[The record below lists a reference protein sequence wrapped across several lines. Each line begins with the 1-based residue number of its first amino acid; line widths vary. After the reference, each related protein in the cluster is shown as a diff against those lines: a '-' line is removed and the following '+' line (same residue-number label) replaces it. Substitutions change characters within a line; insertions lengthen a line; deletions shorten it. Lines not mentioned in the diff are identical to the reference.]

1 MILPDRASDNSES
14 NDCTWSDGV
23 TATDYAES
31 QKVGAH
37 KQALGDTHLYS
48 KQY

>member
-1 MILPDRASDNSES
+1 MTVPGLIE
-14 NDCTWSDGV
+14 CI
-23 TATDYAES
+23 ATDYAES